1 MPTGQLPEFND
12 GPPIV
17 CSTWLTSGV
26 TLLVMRIFS
35 EDPVM
40 KPLFRLV
47 KLPAVV
53 VRREEGLGAGNV
65 HGR

>member
-1 MPTGQLPEFND
+1 MPTGELPEFND

-26 TLLVMRIFS
+26 TLVVMRIFS
-35 EDPVM
+35 EDPLM

-47 KLPAVV
+47 NCLAS
-53 VRREEGLGAGNV
+53 
-65 HGR
+65 